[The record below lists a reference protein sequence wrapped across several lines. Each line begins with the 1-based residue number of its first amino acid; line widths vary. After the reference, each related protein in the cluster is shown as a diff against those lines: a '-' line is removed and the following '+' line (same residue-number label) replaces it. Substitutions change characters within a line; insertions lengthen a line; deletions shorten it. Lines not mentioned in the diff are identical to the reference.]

1 MREGEQWKV
10 KFTHG
15 ARRRRTASLDS
26 NTPRPSSRDGAGFS
40 DDMASLTRLTI
51 TIDEVDKRRR
61 SLDLAE
67 EDVRRHKT
75 LPHPSHMD
83 DHYPNSSAA
92 PSTLGSNHD
101 PSTRYLAPM
110 LTPHLPARSSPI
122 QEEDEDQ
129 LFPLPSGRTPSSSS
143 SSSLGDISP
152 RPSPSHSRS
161 SSVRST
167 PIPSPN
173 TSTSCLNS
181 VPTRPGTSFDDSILG
196 QSIRRKTPKFEEPA
210 IDSVS
215 ELQHLDQNERSIISR
230 TPSAKTLSP
239 MVPSQRSSSS
249 LSPNASPAIAR
260 RSVSMPT
267 QTHKKSKRSSLSFLK
282 AGADALK
289 GASVDV
295 LKGVGLAPV
304 PHFG

>member
-10 KFTHG
+10 RFTHG

-26 NTPRPSSRDGAGFS
+26 NTPRPSSRDGTGFS

-51 TIDEVDKRRR
+51 TIDEVDRRRR
-61 SLDLAE
+61 SLDLTE
-67 EDVRRHKT
+67 EDLRRHKA
-75 LPHPSHMD
+75 LPHPSHMA
-83 DHYPNSSAA
+83 DHCPSSSAA
-92 PSTLGSNHD
+92 LSASGYNQD

-110 LTPHLPARSSPI
+110 LAPHLPARSSPI

-129 LFPLPSGRTPSSSS
+129 LFPLPASKRTPSCSS
-143 SSSLGDISP
+143 SSSLNTDLSP

-181 VPTRPGTSFDDSILG
+181 TPARLGTSFDDSILG
-196 QSIRRKTPKFEEPA
+196 QSIRRKTPRFDEPT
-210 IDSVS
+210 IDSES
-215 ELQHLDQNERSIISR
+215 QHLVLKDQTIISR
-230 TPSAKTLSP
+230 TPSVKPSPP
-239 MVPSQRSSSS
+239 MVPPRSPPSSSS
-249 LSPNASPAIAR
+249 SYSSPSITR

-267 QTHKKSKRSSLSFLK
+267 PTHKKSKRTSFSFLK
-282 AGADALK
+282 AGAHVLK

-295 LKGVGLAPV
+295 LKGVGLGASI
-304 PHFG
+304 PH